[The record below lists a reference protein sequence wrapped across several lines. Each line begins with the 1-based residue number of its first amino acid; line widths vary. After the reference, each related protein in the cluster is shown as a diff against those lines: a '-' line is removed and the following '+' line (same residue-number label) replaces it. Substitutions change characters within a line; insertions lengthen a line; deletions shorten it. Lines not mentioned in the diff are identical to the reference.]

1 MFFHVEMRT
10 ERIRTLK
17 AALARPVLEDREV
30 RVPMGI
36 ADVDA
41 SLHGGLLK
49 GALHEVFAVTGH
61 EATATGFAAGLAA
74 RVANGK
80 PILWIR
86 QDFAGLEFGEIAA
99 TGLLELG
106 IDPSKFLILRVA
118 HAEDALRA
126 ASDALTCAALG
137 AVVIEVVGEHK
148 VLDLKASRRLTLGA
162 AETNVT
168 AFLLRFNSVPDASS
182 AETRWTIRAARSSPQ
197 EENWGMPR
205 FEADLVRNRHGR
217 NGHWVMEWC
226 CDNGIFRE
234 AADRGAVVSAP
245 RDRPAHAA
253 MEGEE
258 RRAFA

>member
-1 MFFHVEMRT
+1 MRT
-10 ERIRTLK
+10 ERIQALK
-17 AALARPVLEDREV
+17 AALARPALEKREV
-30 RVPMGI
+30 RIPLGI
-36 ADVDA
+36 AEVED
-41 SLHGGLLK
+41 SLHGGLVK
-49 GALHEVFAVTGH
+49 GALHEVFPAGGH

-86 QDFAGLEFGEIAA
+86 QDFSALEFGEIAA

-118 HAEDALRA
+118 HVEEALRA

-137 AVVIEVVGEHK
+137 AVVMEVVGEHK

-168 AFLLRFNSVPDASS
+168 ALLLRFNAVPDASS
-182 AETRWTIRAARSSPQ
+182 AETRWMIRAAPSNEQ
-197 EENWGMPR
+197 DKNWGMPR
-205 FEADLVRNRHGR
+205 FDAELVRNRHGR
-217 NGHWVMEWC
+217 TGHWVMEWN
-226 CDNGIFRE
+226 CDDANFRE
-234 AADRGAVVSAP
+234 PADRGAVVSAP
-245 RDRPAHAA
+245 RDRPAAAA
-253 MEGEE
+253 MEGER